1 MGVLDLRRPVT
12 LQIVAF
18 LEQLTGWAK
27 HRARIKLKVVL
38 LQKLESCPLHSKKTL
53 YIYTYLFLAIS
64 PQFNIILSLVPR
76 IEKGCNLF
84 SMSFCIHE
92 KKQLNQIKHNIN
104 WTKKVPR

>member
-38 LQKLESCPLHSKKTL
+38 LQKLESCPLHSKKH
-53 YIYTYLFLAIS
+53 YIYIYIFVFCDFTTIQYNS
-64 PQFNIILSLVPR
+64 QFGAQN
-76 IEKGCNLF
+76 
-84 SMSFCIHE
+84 
-92 KKQLNQIKHNIN
+92 
-104 WTKKVPR
+104 